1 MTRLH
6 RWKSASAA
14 LMALTVTT
22 SAVVPLFA
30 SAPASAQYVI
40 GQWRTVTIPT
50 GVSFP
55 VSYEKEKII
64 VTPGETMKVTLKIPS
79 NIVDRNRNVLIPE
92 GTEIVGQLQP
102 ITNNSKKSVRYVAQ
116 ELIFPSGER
125 QYVNASSAVYSK
137 TEKITKNSDTS
148 QVLTDAA
155 IGAGAASVI
164 SLLTGNRKLETIE
177 PILGAGAGALASI
190 LLRKKEADVFV
201 IRPERDL
208 KITLRSNLVL
218 ATSRL

>member
-40 GQWRTVTIPT
+40 GQSRTVTIPT